1 MTKAKIA
8 ITIEQATLSKIDQLV
23 ASSVYKNRSQLIQES
38 VNSILMKIEKTR
50 LAQELSKI
58 SIEEEQALAEEGIE
72 GDFSEWPEY

>member
-1 MTKAKIA
+1 MTRAKIA
-8 ITIEQATLSKIDQLV
+8 ITIEQGTLSKIDQLI
-23 ASSVYKNRSQLIQES
+23 ANSVYKNRSQLIQES